1 MNDHTKYLR
10 KYIRKI
16 KVPFKI
22 KIFIRFLHRKVL
34 LTKDNLAKK
43 NWNTTCCFCHK
54 QKSVQHH
61 FIDCP
66 LAKIVCQIVRMNFS
80 ITAPINITDLF
91 EIGLRVLQFFFI

>member
-1 MNDHTKYLR
+1 
-10 KYIRKI
+10 
-16 KVPFKI
+16 
-22 KIFIRFLHRKVL
+22 VL

-43 NWNTTCCFCHK
+43 NWQENTACCFCHT

-91 EIGLRVLQFFFI
+91 EIGLRVLQFFLSETSLGVSSTKCR